1 MMSKSA
7 SKRKVKVRGG
17 PYDGMPLWLSGQTLT
32 FIVGEWCGFYH
43 ENGVWF
49 NEQKIQDVSQ
59 YSSGFIPFGQP
70 FKMK

>member
-1 MMSKSA
+1 MSKSA

-43 ENGVWF
+43 ARL
-49 NEQKIQDVSQ
+49 
-59 YSSGFIPFGQP
+59 
-70 FKMK
+70 